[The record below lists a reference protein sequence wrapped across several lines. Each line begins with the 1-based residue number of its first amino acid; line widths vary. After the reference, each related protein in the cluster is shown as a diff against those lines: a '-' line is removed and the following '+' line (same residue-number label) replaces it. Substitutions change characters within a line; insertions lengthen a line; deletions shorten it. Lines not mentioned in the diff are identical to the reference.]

1 MTAQIQTYANHHRYV
16 PAYHFFA
23 LPVLLVNVFVETLR
37 FSRAPNGATGWSVI
51 VAIALLAGL
60 FFLRV
65 MPLKAQDRVIRLEE
79 RTRLERLLP
88 QDLKGRIDEL
98 TPRQLIAL
106 RFAPDDEVSEL
117 ARRALSG
124 ELKGSEEIKRAIR
137 NWRADHLRM

>member
-1 MTAQIQTYANHHRYV
+1 MAAQIQTYANHRRFV

-23 LPVLLVNVFVETLR
+23 LPILLVNVFVETLR
-37 FSRAPNGATGWSVI
+37 FSRAPSGATGWSVI
-51 VAIALLAGL
+51 VAIALLVGL

-88 QDLKGRIDEL
+88 QDLKGRMDEL

-117 ARRALSG
+117 ARRALTG
-124 ELKGSEEIKRAIR
+124 ELKGSGDIKRAIR
-137 NWRADHLRM
+137 NWRADHMRM

>member
-1 MTAQIQTYANHHRYV
+1 MAAQIQTYANHRRFV

-23 LPVLLVNVFVETLR
+23 LPILLVNVFVETLR
-37 FSRAPNGATGWSVI
+37 FSRAPSGATGWSVI
-51 VAIALLAGL
+51 VAIALLVGL

-88 QDLKGRIDEL
+88 QDLKGRMDEL

-117 ARRALSG
+117 ARRAFSG
-124 ELKGSEEIKRAIR
+124 ELKESGDIKRAIR
-137 NWRADHLRM
+137 NWRADHMRM

>member
-1 MTAQIQTYANHHRYV
+1 MAAQIQTYANHRRYV

-37 FSRAPNGATGWSVI
+37 FSRAPGGATGWSVI
-51 VAIALLAGL
+51 VAIALLFGL

-79 RTRLERLLP
+79 RTRLEQLLP

-98 TPRQLIAL
+98 TPRQLIEL
-106 RFAPDDEVSEL
+106 RFAPDDEVPEL

-124 ELKGSEEIKRAIR
+124 ELKGSGDIKRAIR
-137 NWRADHLRM
+137 NWRADHMRM